1 MTFNF
6 LRAESRRD
14 IYIHLLIVVLT
25 AAVLIVGFFN
35 LYLPYTTNHGETITV
50 PNLNGMHKD
59 QLEEFLNDRDLDFE
73 INDSAFHAGST
84 PYLVNQQFPAA
95 GAKVKRDRK
104 IYISINAKNPPMIK
118 MPNLK
123 NRSFINA
130 QRELESFG
138 LQLGEIKYVP
148 DLQMNAVLSQ
158 TIGGRE
164 IAEGT
169 QIAKGSKIDL
179 VVGDGLSNTELD
191 VPDLKGMPLDE
202 AKEVLTGSGLQIGT
216 IISEPGSGATN
227 TIIRQKPQSGTKIRE
242 GDVVDIWVVGASE
255 PEAQTEE

>member
-1 MTFNF
+1 MTFKF
-6 LRAESRRD
+6 LRAETQRD
-14 IYIHLLIVVLT
+14 IYIHLLIVMLT

-35 LYLPYTTNHGETITV
+35 IYLPYTTNHGETITV
-50 PNLNGMHKD
+50 PNLQGMHKD
-59 QLEEFLNDRDLDFE
+59 QLAEFLNDRDLDFQ

-84 PYLVNQQFPAA
+84 PYLVYQQFPAP

-104 IYISINAKNPPMIK
+104 IYISINAKNPPLVK

-138 LQLGEIKYVP
+138 LLLGEIKYVP

-158 TIGGRE
+158 TIRGRE
-164 IAEGT
+164 IAEGEM
-169 QIAKGSKIDL
+169 IAKGSKIDL
-179 VVGDGLSNTELD
+179 VVGDGLSNTEVD

-202 AKEVLTGSGLQIGT
+202 AKESLQGSGLQIGT
-216 IISEPGSGATN
+216 VISEAGSGAAN
-227 TIIRQKPQSGTKIRE
+227 TITRQKPQSGTKIRE
-242 GDVVDIWVVGASE
+242 GDMVDVWVVGKSE
-255 PEAQTEE
+255 TEVPTEE